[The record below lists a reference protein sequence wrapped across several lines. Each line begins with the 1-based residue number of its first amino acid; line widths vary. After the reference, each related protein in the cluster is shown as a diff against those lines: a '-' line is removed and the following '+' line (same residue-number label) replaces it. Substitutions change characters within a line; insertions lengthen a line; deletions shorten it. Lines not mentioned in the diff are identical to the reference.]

1 MTRSCRCPGRME
13 GRAVGGPRPFAAGG
27 PEVHPSSPEPVR
39 TPVRP
44 AEGEPVV
51 HTGEQ
56 LHRLLS
62 ERRVLHLFYAGFAA
76 NWCLLYRDYGVLA
89 MHGRGY
95 DIILVRD
102 ATAGVEFHDT
112 VNQLSATGMAIREM
126 EAKWA
131 WSTTAEALIQALN
144 APAPLLP

>member
-1 MTRSCRCPGRME
+1 M
-13 GRAVGGPRPFAAGG
+13 
-27 PEVHPSSPEPVR
+27 
-39 TPVRP
+39 
-44 AEGEPVV
+44 V

-95 DIILVRD
+95 EVILVRD

-144 APAPLLP
+144 APASLLP

>member
-112 VNQLSATGMAIREM
+112 VNQLSGASGR
-126 EAKWA
+126 WRPNGPG
-131 WSTTAEALIQALN
+131 LRQ
-144 APAPLLP
+144 PRP